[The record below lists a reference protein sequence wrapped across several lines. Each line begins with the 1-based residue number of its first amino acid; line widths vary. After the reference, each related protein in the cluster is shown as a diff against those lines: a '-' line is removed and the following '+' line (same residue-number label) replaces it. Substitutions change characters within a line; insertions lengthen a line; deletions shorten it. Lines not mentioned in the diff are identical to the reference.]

1 MLKTTKEQALH
12 KSVLI
17 RVLSHILDDTFLSQN
32 LFFKGGTCASMLGYL
47 DRFSVDL
54 DFDIS
59 SKSKIAEVGAK
70 LENIFKNINLSVKD
84 QSQNTIQYY
93 LKYEAPENSRNTLKI
108 DAVDVPFKGNTY
120 EKVLL
125 PEINRFAICQTIDT
139 IFANKLVAL
148 VDRFEKNKTIAGR
161 DIYDIHHF
169 LQQGFAVNEEL
180 IKERRG
186 VGLEEHVAYVI
197 NFTDENI
204 TQATLDQDL
213 NTLLSPKKFQ
223 AIRKTLKIETL
234 SLLKSLI

>member
-1 MLKTTKEQALH
+1 MLKTTREQALH

-59 SKSKIAEVGAK
+59 SKSKIAEASDK
-70 LENIFKNINLSVKD
+70 LENIFKDLDLSVKD

-93 LKYEAPENSRNTLKI
+93 LKYEAPENSRSTLKI
-108 DAVDVPFKGNTY
+108 DAVDAPFEHNTY
-120 EKVLL
+120 EKIPL

-148 VDRFEKNKTIAGR
+148 VDRFEKNNTIAGR
-161 DIYDIHHF
+161 DVYDIHHF
-169 LQQGFAVNEEL
+169 LQQGFAVNKEL

-186 VGLEEHVAYVI
+186 VELEEYVTHLI
-197 NFTDENI
+197 AFIDENI

-234 SLLKSLI
+234 FLLKALL